1 MLKYNPWSLV
11 GLIISTVSGIFFWIY
26 LLSEM
31 FTNVTGA
38 PIIFVILL
46 VLIAVVILVSW
57 INPPVA
63 PLLLSFV
70 GVMLSTYSATTSGRY
85 DFLPSLS
92 LGLPFL
98 IAALLVAVGNKLLP
112 QKTTPPSSSGRDLP

>member
-1 MLKYNPWSLV
+1 MPKYNSWSLV
-11 GLIISTVSGIFFWIY
+11 GLIISTVSGIFFWAY

-46 VLIAVVILVSW
+46 VLIAVVILASW
-57 INPPVA
+57 INPQAA
-63 PLLLSFV
+63 PLLLLFV

-85 DFLPSLS
+85 DFLASLS
-92 LGLPFL
+92 LGLPFI
-98 IAALLVAVGNKLLP
+98 IAALLIAVANKSLR
-112 QKTTPPSSSGRDLP
+112 QAMKTPPSADRDLP